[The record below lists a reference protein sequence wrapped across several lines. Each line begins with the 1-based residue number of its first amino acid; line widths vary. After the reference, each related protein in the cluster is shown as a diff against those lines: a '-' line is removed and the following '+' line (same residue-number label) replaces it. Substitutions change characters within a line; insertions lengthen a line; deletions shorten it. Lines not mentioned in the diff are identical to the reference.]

1 MSTNKQA
8 DNGDDLATGSNA
20 PASRPPSLEAA
31 IGHKVRVL
39 RRRHQITAAHLA
51 SQAGLSPGMLSKIE
65 NGSISPSL
73 ATLQSLSQALNVPLT
88 AFFADFEERHDCSY
102 VPAGTGVTIERRGT
116 KAGHHYQLLGHS
128 LSGDIVVEPFL
139 ITRSEDAVPYALF
152 QHEGTEFIY
161 MLTGQVRY
169 RHADRAYLLNPG
181 DTMFFDASA
190 PHGPEDLV
198 TLPMTYLSVITY
210 PRA

>member
-1 MSTNKQA
+1 MSTIKQA
-8 DNGDDLATGSNA
+8 EDGDSLTTGSNA
-20 PASRPPSLEAA
+20 PALLPPSLEAA
-31 IGHKVRVL
+31 IGHKVRGL

-51 SQAGLSPGMLSKIE
+51 AQAGLSPGMLSKIE

-73 ATLQSLSQALNVPLT
+73 ATLQALSQALNVPLT
-88 AFFADFEERHDCSY
+88 AFFADFEERRDCSY
-102 VPAGTGVTIERRGT
+102 VPAGTGVAIERRGT

-139 ITRSEDAVPYALF
+139 ITLSEDAVPYTLF

-181 DTMFFDASA
+181 DTLFFDAAA
-190 PHGPEDLV
+190 PHGPEDLI
-198 TLPMTYLSVITY
+198 TLPMTYLSVIVY
-210 PRA
+210 PRG